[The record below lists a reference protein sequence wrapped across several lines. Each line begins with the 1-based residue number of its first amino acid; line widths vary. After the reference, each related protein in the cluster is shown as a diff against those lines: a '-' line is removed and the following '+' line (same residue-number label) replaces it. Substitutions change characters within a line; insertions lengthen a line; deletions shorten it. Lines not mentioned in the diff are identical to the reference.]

1 MDLSLWTIEKEKIKM
16 IDLKPLAGSNQSL
29 FRHSVRKDSKDF
41 GTNNTDNSKNTNT
54 LQDNIEILNN
64 FILTPIRT
72 LMRK

>member
-1 MDLSLWTIEKEKIKM
+1 MDSSLWTIEKEKIKM
-16 IDLKPLAGSNQSL
+16 IDLKPLAGSNQPL
-29 FRHSVRKDSKDF
+29 FRQSVRKDSKDF
-41 GTNNTDNSKNTNT
+41 GMGNTDSSKYTNT

>member
-1 MDLSLWTIEKEKIKM
+1 MDSSLWTIEKEKIKM
-16 IDLKPLAGSNQSL
+16 IDLKPLAGSNQVL
-29 FRHSVRKDSKDF
+29 FKQSSRKDSKDF
-41 GTNNTDNSKNTNT
+41 ALGTTDPSKTANT